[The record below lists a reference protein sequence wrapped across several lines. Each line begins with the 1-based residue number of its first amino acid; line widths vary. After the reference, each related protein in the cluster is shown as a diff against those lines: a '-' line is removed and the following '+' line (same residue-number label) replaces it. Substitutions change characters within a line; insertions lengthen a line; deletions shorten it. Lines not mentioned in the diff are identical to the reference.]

1 MQAATP
7 HDPLT
12 LELGIS
18 FAEVSGNLMMSLLEQ
33 SQDCVKLLDTD
44 GKLGFMNRNGR
55 CNLEIDDFC
64 AVEGQHWWDLW
75 PDEAKP
81 VVRQAVV
88 DAMNGKDTR
97 FEAFCPTIK
106 GTPRWWDVTVSPVR
120 DNAGT
125 IFQLVSFSRD
135 VTEQV
140 KAREALEILALEMR
154 HRLRNAFTVSS
165 AIALVSAKVAPE
177 HSAFAHDLA
186 NRYAALAQ
194 AQSQMLEKPGKALA
208 LSDLLEIMTAPYAL
222 IDWDCPPDLS
232 VDDRNA
238 KVIALGIGEL
248 ATNSM
253 KYGALSCNS
262 AVQLDCAV
270 ADGELCLVWVEADV
284 APPEQRSDQ
293 GPDQDNAA
301 GGNGHLLIDR
311 MAKVYGGSFAVD
323 WTSAGLTATLRLP
336 S

>member
-1 MQAATP
+1 MQTATP

-12 LELGIS
+12 LELGTS
-18 FAEVSGNLMMSLLEQ
+18 FAEVSGNLMISLLEQ

-55 CNLEIDDFC
+55 CSLEIDDFC
-64 AVEGQHWWDLW
+64 AVEGQHWWNLW

-81 VVRQAVV
+81 VVRRAVE
-88 DAMNGKDTR
+88 DAKNGKDSR

-177 HSAFAHDLA
+177 HSDFARDLA

-194 AQSQMLEKPGKALA
+194 AQTQMLERPDQALA

-222 IDWDCPPDLS
+222 IDWDCPPDLP
-232 VDDRNA
+232 VDERNA
-238 KVIALGIGEL
+238 KVVALTIGEL

-253 KYGALSCNS
+253 KYGALSCSN
-262 AVQLDCAV
+262 AVQLDGTV
-270 ADGELCLVWVEADV
+270 ADGKLCLVWLEVDV
-284 APPEQRSDQ
+284 APPEQCDE
-293 GPDQDNAA
+293 A
-301 GGNGHLLIDR
+301 GGSGHLLIDR

-323 WTSAGLTATLRLP
+323 WSAARLTATLRLP
-336 S
+336 A